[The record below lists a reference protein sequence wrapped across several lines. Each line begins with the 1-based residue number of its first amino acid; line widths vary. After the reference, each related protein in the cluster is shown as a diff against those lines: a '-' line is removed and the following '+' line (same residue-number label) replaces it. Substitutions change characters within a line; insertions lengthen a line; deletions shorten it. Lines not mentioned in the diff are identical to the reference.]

1 MDVNEVCLEKTGYE
15 RDEIVGKTV
24 IDLKW
29 SHVNDR
35 AKYVTQLLNH
45 GKISNFE
52 TRFRMKSGELRD
64 GLISG
69 EVIELGG
76 EKYILNVVND
86 ITERKR
92 VEEELLENQVRLQ
105 TVVSNV
111 PVVLFCIDTEG
122 IFTFSEG
129 RGLRTLG
136 LRPGEV
142 IFGKSVFEMYKD
154 FPTVVNTKRGFKKRR
169 N

>member
-1 MDVNEVCLEKTGYE
+1 MFHSSPDTITLSYLTTGLIVDVNEVCLKKTGYE

-24 IDLKW
+24 IDLNLW
-29 SHVNDR
+29 GDINDR

-52 TRFRMKSGELRD
+52 TRFRMKSGDLRD

-76 EKYILNVVND
+76 EKYILNVINET
-86 ITERKR
+86 TERKR

-105 TVVSNV
+105 TVVSNY
-111 PVVLFCIDTEG
+111 PSFSFALILKGYLLFLKVG
-122 IFTFSEG
+122 VF
-129 RGLRTLG
+129 GL
-136 LRPGEV
+136 
-142 IFGKSVFEMYKD
+142 
-154 FPTVVNTKRGFKKRR
+154 
-169 N
+169 